1 MRQSVLFPLILFV
14 CGLAVRFVYF
24 SQFQTSPFFGYVPP
38 AWDQTVYH
46 EGGQAFASGDWLAV
60 APDQYNKFAPLY
72 QYFVGLLYFIFGVDL
87 SVVWIA
93 HALLGV
99 ASSLLIYRIGLRYF
113 SPGISCLAGLLFSCY
128 GGALLYEGTLYRETF
143 MTFLELAA
151 LAALLRFVDKPC
163 GSRAIFSAV
172 LLSLFMQS
180 RTNNLLAAVL
190 ALAFLWK
197 PFFARGGAG
206 RAWLAPYLAVF
217 VLVSAPLL
225 VWVKTVHGKWGF
237 YDQDGP
243 ETLLFAN
250 VTDYSGREFKFTPQ
264 YLETIQT
271 VPLETG
277 AVVEFI
283 VKNALE
289 HPWEY
294 LKLYLRKT
302 YHFFNGFEVPN
313 TVNYYLTQEFV
324 PLLQWSVP
332 FTFISALGLLGF
344 VLTRW
349 EQKSWNLLHV
359 FFAANF
365 LMFLP
370 FFVTARFRLLMVPFL
385 CLFSAYALQRLIV
398 YGREKR
404 KAAFA
409 TTLACSAFLLWGT
422 QSRAL
427 PEGPIRILDLTN
439 TGSFYLSNADP
450 KDDAHGL
457 EFYKRGWELSRSLPP
472 EHQNPKLTRTVF
484 WDYYDKQARR
494 LEAEGRKEEAA
505 QNYRRA
511 LYFDAEQTETRTRL
525 AQILF
530 DQRLARPAFMQ
541 ALQAA
546 ELDVQKSD
554 VHLLLAILYNHT
566 LNMPLWSAYHMQAA
580 LDLNPGDLKLK
591 EQVDSFLDR
600 LVLIEA
606 LSAEAH
612 GAGIEGLRKILLKRF
627 QAFHLFP
634 HDLKIPAELS
644 SLAPDLLERYK
655 IELLQRR
662 LLEPSRD
669 AGEILYQLGVLS
681 AGEADDLQY
690 VYWLRAW
697 DAGVQFDALQ
707 AALKALEA
715 QWRNAVIPE
724 EFPDPLLAPVE
735 G

>member
-1 MRQSVLFPLILFV
+1 MRQSVLFPLILLV

-24 SQFQTSPFFGYVPP
+24 SQFQTSPFFDYVPP

-46 EGGQAFASGDWLAV
+46 EGGQAFAFGDWLAV

-72 QYFVGLLYFIFGVDL
+72 QYFVGLLYLIFGVDL

-113 SPGISCLAGLLFSCY
+113 SPGVSCLAALLFSCY

-151 LAALLRFVDKPC
+151 LLALLYFVDKPSW
-163 GSRAIFSAV
+163 SRAIFSAV

-197 PFFARGGAG
+197 PLFARGGAG
-206 RAWLAPYLAVF
+206 RPWLAGYLAVF

-225 VWVKTVHGKWGF
+225 FWVKTVHGKWGF

-302 YHFFNGFEVPN
+302 FHFFNGFEVPN

-332 FTFISALGLLGF
+332 FGFLSALGLLGF

-349 EQKSWNLLHV
+349 EQRRWNLLHV
-359 FFAANF
+359 FLVANF

-385 CLFSAYALQRLIV
+385 CLFSAYALQRLID
-398 YGREKR
+398 YGRER
-404 KAAFA
+404 RFAALA
-409 TTLACSAFLLWGT
+409 TTFASASLLLWSS
-422 QSRAL
+422 QSRPL

-450 KDDAHGL
+450 EDDARGV

-472 EHQNPKLTRTVF
+472 EHQNPGLTRTVF
-484 WDYYDKQARR
+484 WDYYDKRARR
-494 LEAEGRKEEAA
+494 LQAEGRHEAA
-505 QNYRRA
+505 ALNYRRA
-511 LYFDAEQTETRTRL
+511 LYFDAGKVETRARL
-525 AQILF
+525 AQVLF
-530 DQRLARPAFMQ
+530 DQRLARPAFIQ
-541 ALQAA
+541 ALQAV
-546 ELDVQKSD
+546 EMDHQKPEA
-554 VHLLLAILYNHT
+554 HLLLAILYNHT
-566 LNMPLWSAYHMQAA
+566 LNMPVWSAYHMQAA
-580 LDLNPGDLKLK
+580 LGLNPGDKELK
-591 EQVDSFLDR
+591 EQLESFLDR
-600 LVLIEA
+600 LVLIGV
-606 LSAEAH
+606 LSAEAR

-627 QAFHLFP
+627 QALKPFP
-634 HDLKIPAELS
+634 RDLKLPKELETLS
-644 SLAPDLLERYK
+644 EDLLERYK

-662 LLEPSRD
+662 LLEPGRE

-681 AGEADDLQY
+681 SGEADNLQY
-690 VYWLRAW
+690 AYWLRAW
-697 DAGVQFDALQ
+697 DAGAQFEALQ
-707 AALKALEA
+707 SVLKELEGR
-715 QWRNAVIPE
+715 WRNAVIPE
-724 EFPDPLLAPVE
+724 EFLAPPFVPVS